1 MRNIRILAAA
11 GMIASSFG
19 PALAQDLPSQSFKVV
34 GIASS
39 IPVAIYDEAPFW
51 REELPKASGGKITAE
66 LTPLDQMGVDPASML
81 RLLRLGVMDFAGI
94 DITTMAS
101 DDATFEGCDL
111 AGITTD
117 ADLAR
122 EACDS
127 YRDVLRGRLAANW
140 NAELLA
146 IGASTPQVFWCR
158 DDVDEISDLAGK
170 KIRVFNNTLRDFV
183 EGLGAT
189 SVSIAFSEVVP
200 ALNNGVVDCAVTGTL
215 SGNTAGWPEIAKSVF
230 MLPIAW
236 SFNAVVVNKQKW
248 DGFDENTRTFMTT
261 QMEQYEDR
269 MWDTLKRSIEDANA
283 CNVGG
288 DGCTLG
294 RKAKIKLNYPSAE
307 DLAKVA
313 EIVQSKV
320 LPNWASRCG
329 GNCMSEWEATIGQ
342 VVGLQAGQ

>member
-1 MRNIRILAAA
+1 MKNVKLAVAA
-11 GMIASSFG
+11 GLVAASLS
-19 PALAQDLPSQSFKVV
+19 PALGQELPSQNFKVV

-81 RLLRLGVMDFAGI
+81 RLLRLGVMDFAGV

-101 DDATFEGCDL
+101 DDAAFEGCDL

-117 ADLAR
+117 VDLAR
-122 EACDS
+122 QACDS
-127 YRDVLRGRLAANW
+127 YRDVLRERLATNW

-158 DDVDEISDLAGK
+158 EDVDEIEDLAGK

-183 EGLGAT
+183 DGLNAT
-189 SVSIAFSEVVP
+189 SVSIAFAEVVP

-215 SGNTAGWPEIAKSVF
+215 SGNTAGWPEIAQSVF

-248 DGFDENTRTFMTT
+248 DGLDEATRTFMTE
-261 QMEQYEDR
+261 QMDQYEDR
-269 MWDTLKRSIEDANA
+269 MWDTLKRSIGDANA
-283 CNVGG
+283 CNTGE

-294 RKAKIKLNYPSAE
+294 RKANIKLNYPSDE

-313 EIVQSKV
+313 ENVQTNV
-320 LPNWASRCG
+320 LPSWAARCG
-329 GNCMSEWEATIGQ
+329 ASCMSEWQASIGE
-342 VVGLQAGQ
+342 VVGLQAAQ